1 MKWFQEQFAQSN
13 IISGVIALSLVGVI
27 CYLAVTG
34 QAIPEVVSG
43 GFLSVIAFFFGS
55 KMGQHDGYARAMR
68 AIDRVKEEG
77 RDGYL

>member
-34 QAIPEVVSG
+34 QTIPEVVSG
-43 GFLSVIAFFFGS
+43 GFLTVIAFFFGS
-55 KMGQHDGYARAMR
+55 KMGQQDGYARAMR
-68 AIDRVKEEG
+68 MIAEGKEEAG
-77 RDGYL
+77 RG

>member
-13 IISGVIALSLVGVI
+13 IISGVIALALVGVI

-34 QAIPEVVSG
+34 QTIPEVVSG

-55 KMGQHDGYARAMR
+55 KMGQQDGYARALR
-68 AIDRVKEEG
+68 AMKKDK
-77 RDGYL
+77 

>member
-13 IISGVIALSLVGVI
+13 IISGVIALALVGVI

-34 QAIPEVVSG
+34 QTIPEVVSG

-55 KMGQHDGYARAMR
+55 KMGQQDGYARALR
-68 AIDRVKEEG
+68 AMKQDNTEV
-77 RDGYL
+77 